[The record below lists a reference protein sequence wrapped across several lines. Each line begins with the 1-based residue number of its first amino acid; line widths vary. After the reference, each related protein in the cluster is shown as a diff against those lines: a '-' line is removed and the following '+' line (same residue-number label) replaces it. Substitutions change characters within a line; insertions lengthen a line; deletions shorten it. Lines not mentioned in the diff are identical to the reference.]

1 MRIVFMGTPEFA
13 AKSLGRLYSDGHD
26 IVGVFTQVDKPRNR
40 GMKKSFSPVKELAI
54 SFDTPVYQPTNLR
67 DDRIVNTIKELQCDL
82 ITVVAYGKMLPKE
95 ILDIPPLGCINIH
108 GSILPKYRG
117 PSPIQH
123 ALING
128 EKETGVTSMY
138 ISEEMDAGDII
149 LVKRTTIGEEETSLD
164 LFERLSILGAE
175 LLSETII
182 TISGNSVKRITQNHC
197 EATYA
202 PLLSK
207 EMSPIDWNENAKTIK
222 NLVRGLVPWPI
233 ATMELEGKVLKVF
246 KVEVTGISS
255 EKKPGSIISSGK
267 SGLEVACADGS
278 VNVKEVQAPGGKRMH
293 AAEYIRGNPVRIE
306 SKD

>member
-1 MRIVFMGTPEFA
+1 MGTPGFA
-13 AKSLGRLYSDGHD
+13 VKSLGQLYSDGHD
-26 IVGVFTQVDKPRNR
+26 IVGVFTQADKSRNR

-54 SFDTPVYQPTNLR
+54 SFDTPVYQPTTLR
-67 DDRIVNTIKELQCDL
+67 DNRIVNTIKELQCDL

-123 ALING
+123 AVLNG

-138 ISEEMDAGDII
+138 ISEEMDAGDTI
-149 LVKRTTIGEEETSLD
+149 LVKRTTIGEDETSLD
-164 LFERLSILGAE
+164 LFERLSIIGAE
-175 LLSETII
+175 LLSETIKA
-182 TISGNSVKRITQNHC
+182 ISDKTAKRIPQKHN

-207 EMSPIDWNENAKTIK
+207 EMSPIDWTKNTKTIK
-222 NLVRGLVPWPI
+222 NLVRGLVPWPV

-246 KVEVTGISS
+246 KVEVTGITSG
-255 EKKPGSIISSGK
+255 KKSGSIISCGK
-267 SGLEVACADGS
+267 SGFEVACADGS
-278 VNVKEVQAPGGKRMH
+278 VNVIEVQAPGGKRMH
-293 AAEYIRGNPVRIE
+293 AAEYIRGNPVRQEIKE
-306 SKD
+306 